1 MHGAL
6 RGAVAGGRREI
17 GGEIEMAAA
26 PVPYAD
32 TSAVTTNCLRYGNV
46 ALVTLLTACSPLVPS
61 VPMALGLTT
70 LQARIS

>member
-1 MHGAL
+1 
-6 RGAVAGGRREI
+6 
-17 GGEIEMAAA
+17 
-26 PVPYAD
+26 
-32 TSAVTTNCLRYGNV
+32 LRYGNV

>member
-26 PVPYAD
+26 PVP
-32 TSAVTTNCLRYGNV
+32 
-46 ALVTLLTACSPLVPS
+46 
-61 VPMALGLTT
+61 
-70 LQARIS
+70 